1 MADAN
6 EKKGRKPGRKVRVSF
21 RSNRSRPSRTKDWTR
36 QHRAG
41 EDIEASASESVVAKG
56 RLSRKRTIIETD
68 EPPEGLNLGTV
79 VILRGRFADVDDGRR
94 IWPCTVRRIL
104 RTIAIGERFPVTVGD
119 RVRFR
124 VVADGPGVQ
133 AEGVI
138 VTVEPRR
145 SELRRF
151 TGRRVQVIA
160 ANVDQVLIVSSA
172 DLPPPKP
179 HLVDRYI
186 VSAQAGGMT
195 PVICLN
201 KIDLGADERVSE
213 IMQRYATL
221 GYRVIACSAL
231 TGEGVDELGRLLRDR
246 STVLAGQSGVGKSSL
261 LNAIQPGLRL
271 RVGDISDETLKGR
284 HTTSTAELI
293 RLRIG
298 AYVVD
303 TPGVRSFDVSMIPR
317 GELEQYFREF
327 VPLVP
332 DCRFPNCTHIPE
344 TGCAIKRAV
353 EEERIHPERYESYV
367 RMFEDRAESG
377 FA

>member
-6 EKKGRKPGRKVRVSF
+6 EKKGKKPGRKVRVSF

-41 EDIEASASESVVAKG
+41 EDIEVSASESVVAKG
-56 RLSRKRTIIETD
+56 HLSRKRTIIETD
-68 EPPEGLNLGTV
+68 GPQEGLIAGTV
-79 VILRGRFADVDDGRR
+79 VTLRGQFAEVDDGKRF
-94 IWPCTVRRIL
+94 WPCTVRRIL
-104 RTIAIGERFPVTVGD
+104 RTLTIGERFPVTVGD

-124 VVADGPGVQ
+124 VVADAPGVQ

-138 VTVEPRR
+138 VTVEPRQ

-151 TGRRVQVIA
+151 AGRRVQVIA

-179 HLVDRYI
+179 HLIDRYI
-186 VSAQAGGMT
+186 VSALAGGMT
-195 PVICLN
+195 PVIGLN
-201 KIDLGADERVSE
+201 KMDLDTDERART
-213 IMQRYATL
+213 IAQRYAML
-221 GYRVIACSAL
+221 GYCVLCCSTL
-231 TGEGVDELGRLLRDR
+231 TGEGVDELRQLFRGR

-261 LNAIQPGLRL
+261 LNAIQPGLKL
-271 RVGDISDETLKGR
+271 RVGTVSDETLKGR
-284 HTTSTAELI
+284 HTTTTAELI
-293 RLRIG
+293 RLAG
-298 AYVVD
+298 DAYVVD

-317 GELEQYFREF
+317 GELEQYFTEF

-332 DCRFPNCTHIPE
+332 ECKFPDCTHIPE

-367 RMFEDRAESG
+367 RMFEDRTEGGLA
-377 FA
+377 

>member
-6 EKKGRKPGRKVRVSF
+6 EKKGKKPGRKVRVSF

-41 EDIEASASESVVAKG
+41 EDIEVSASESVVAKG
-56 RLSRKRTIIETD
+56 HLSRKRTIIETD
-68 EPPEGLNLGTV
+68 EPQEGLIAGTV
-79 VILRGRFADVDDGRR
+79 VTLRGQFAAVDDGKR

-104 RTIAIGERFPVTVGD
+104 RTLTIGERFPVTVGD

-124 VVADGPGVQ
+124 VVADAPGVQ

-138 VTVEPRR
+138 VTVEPRQN
-145 SELRRF
+145 ELRRF
-151 TGRRVQVIA
+151 AGRRVQVIA

-179 HLVDRYI
+179 HLIDRYI
-186 VSAQAGGMT
+186 VSALAGGMT
-195 PVICLN
+195 PVIGLN
-201 KIDLGADERVSE
+201 KIDLDTDGRART
-213 IMQRYATL
+213 IAQRYAML
-221 GYRVIACSAL
+221 GYCVLCCSAL
-231 TGEGVDELGRLLRDR
+231 TNEGVDELRQLFRGR

-261 LNAIQPGLRL
+261 LNAIQPGLKL
-271 RVGDISDETLKGR
+271 RVGTVSDETLKGR
-284 HTTSTAELI
+284 HTTTTAELI
-293 RLRIG
+293 RLAG
-298 AYVVD
+298 DAYVVD

-317 GELEQYFREF
+317 GELEQYFTEF

-332 DCRFPNCTHIPE
+332 ECKFPDCTHIPE

-353 EEERIHPERYESYV
+353 KEERIHPERYESYV
-367 RMFEDRAESG
+367 RMFEDRTEGGLA
-377 FA
+377 

>member
-1 MADAN
+1 MAEAN
-6 EKKGRKPGRKVRVSF
+6 EKKGRKSGRKVRVSF

-41 EDIEASASESVVAKG
+41 EDIEVSASESVVAKG
-56 RLSRKRTIIETD
+56 HLSRKRTVIETD
-68 EPPEGLNLGTV
+68 EPQEGLIPGTV
-79 VILRGRFADVDDGRR
+79 VALRGQIAEVNDGKRL
-94 IWPCTVRRIL
+94 WPCTVRRIL
-104 RTIAIGERFPVTVGD
+104 RTRSIGERFPVTVGD

-145 SELRRF
+145 SELRRLA
-151 TGRRVQVIA
+151 GRRVQVIA

-179 HLVDRYI
+179 HLIDRYI
-186 VSAQAGGMT
+186 VSALAGGMT
-195 PVICLN
+195 PVLCLN
-201 KIDLGADERVSE
+201 KIDLDADRRTRDVTR
-213 IMQRYATL
+213 RYATL
-221 GYRVIACSAL
+221 GYCVVHCSAL
-231 TGEGVDELGRLLRDR
+231 TGEGVDELRQLLRGR

-261 LNAIQPGLRL
+261 LNALQPGLKL

-284 HTTSTAELI
+284 HTTSTAALI
-293 RLRIG
+293 RLDIN

-303 TPGVRSFDVSMIPR
+303 TPGVRSFDVSMVPR
-317 GELEQYFREF
+317 GELEQYFTEF

-332 DCRFPNCTHIPE
+332 DCKFPDCTHIPE

-367 RMFEDRAESG
+367 RMFEDRTESG